1 MERHL
6 MMSLELARANVD
18 ALRHEARM
26 SRGHDGIS
34 TRQRL
39 RSLTGRRRAH

>member
-6 MMSLELARANVD
+6 MLSLDLAHANVD

-26 SRGHDGIS
+26 SRGHDGVP
-34 TRQRL
+34 TMQRL
-39 RSLTGRRRAH
+39 RSLTGRRRNR